1 MKMKVCSS
9 CGYMGEPKNQCKE
22 SFLVDL
28 FVWLIVG
35 SVTFMTGLLPLLAIP
50 AGWTVFHIVNFRT
63 KCPECGNLDM
73 VSLNS
78 TKGKNSLAPSHH

>member
-9 CGYMGEPKNQCKE
+9 CGYMGEAVNQCFE

-35 SVTFMTGLLPLLAIP
+35 SVALMTGLLPLLVIP
-50 AGWTVFHIVNFRT
+50 AAWTIYHIVRFKT

-73 VSLNS
+73 VSVNS
-78 TKGKNSLAPSHH
+78 SKGKNVMAHTHH